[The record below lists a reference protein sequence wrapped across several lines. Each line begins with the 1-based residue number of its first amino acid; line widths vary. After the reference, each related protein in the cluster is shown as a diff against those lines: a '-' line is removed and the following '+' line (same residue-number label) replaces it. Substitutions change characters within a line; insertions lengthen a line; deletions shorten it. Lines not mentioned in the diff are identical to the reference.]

1 MATEQLSE
9 ILEKKIEPE
18 SIAELR
24 QVVLDKSVYVKSRRE
39 ILLDDTAKGLLD
51 NRWSF
56 KI

>member
-9 ILEKKIEPE
+9 ILERKIHPGF
-18 SIAELR
+18 ITDLR

-56 KI
+56 RI